1 MILDRSELKL
11 FHAAMALIEFEGNK
25 RLHIVPYSIKYEPPA
40 PDDEAE
46 LLDAIF
52 HSPEVL
58 KDIAE
63 HLPPQT
69 PRKVAD
75 LIQSW
80 QHPLTGKFT
89 VVQLGPEPLF
99 LGFDRA
105 FAVAGITHSIAS
117 VVGKFPAA
125 VDTVLLPF
133 GRFIVYDAYLQTYD
147 MGFSERM
154 KAMFADEAARCKKE
168 GLIVR
173 DGRELAKNAESWMED
188 AHRHL
193 EEHERRQKEL
203 EEKDEMPEGC
213 HRGALAGLAPDERER
228 AAKAASDAAFDRAD
242 ASSADELRMKLL
254 GKLSKKGQ
262 PVHALAEQLSC
273 LSKARLQELG
283 RALDL
288 TRLSKL
294 RKDELVQLVA
304 EALEQNPRFDEV
316 LSICFPEEFKAVR
329 DAVAAGGVKEF
340 DLEDPRELHAA
351 CRMPELVGLGML
363 FVSGTK
369 ASFALS
375 DLFMS
380 QAPSLDWDGIEARVQ
395 QGQRIFDH
403 IGAAVYLRGIML
415 ALDANDE
422 FGEGLSG
429 NEVIDII
436 ARYMQAGYAG
446 FAIMSFEGD
455 PDELYLVDGSLCDSC
470 YPPDGDSEWT
480 EGLLLDQ
487 EMDPLIEDILDGQQG
502 KEPRPLPEGVENDA
516 DVEEWMLR
524 IPEVQELRSYLDA
537 HVPDDADD
545 YFFADDVIEEFLYDM
560 RFGMSGTNSIQHY
573 LNILDEYGFVPTEAV
588 LTQLLNRI
596 MKMMNAVPIWP
607 NNGWSPIELFHRN
620 PEKDSDIQID
630 TTRIV

>member
-1 MILDRSELKL
+1 MMRQSSSMLSSIRLRCSRTSRS
-11 FHAAMALIEFEGNK
+11 
-25 RLHIVPYSIKYEPPA
+25 
-40 PDDEAE
+40 
-46 LLDAIF
+46 IF
-52 HSPEVL
+52 R
-58 KDIAE
+58 
-63 HLPPQT
+63 PQT

-80 QHPLTGKFT
+80 QHPPAGKFT

-133 GRFIVYDAYLQTYD
+133 GRFIVCDAYLQTYD

-193 EEHERRQKEL
+193 EEHERHQKEL

-213 HRGALAGLAPDERER
+213 HGGALAGLSP
-228 AAKAASDAAFDRAD
+228 
-242 ASSADELRMKLL
+242 DELRMKLL

-273 LSKARLQELG
+273 LSKVRLQELG

-329 DAVAAGGVKEF
+329 DAVTAGGVKEF

-369 ASFALS
+369 ASFAPS

-380 QAPSLDWDGIEARVQ
+380 QAPSLD
-395 QGQRIFDH
+395 
-403 IGAAVYLRGIML
+403 
-415 ALDANDE
+415 
-422 FGEGLSG
+422 
-429 NEVIDII
+429 
-436 ARYMQAGYAG
+436 
-446 FAIMSFEGD
+446 
-455 PDELYLVDGSLCDSC
+455 
-470 YPPDGDSEWT
+470 
-480 EGLLLDQ
+480 
-487 EMDPLIEDILDGQQG
+487 
-502 KEPRPLPEGVENDA
+502 
-516 DVEEWMLR
+516 
-524 IPEVQELRSYLDA
+524 
-537 HVPDDADD
+537 
-545 YFFADDVIEEFLYDM
+545 
-560 RFGMSGTNSIQHY
+560 
-573 LNILDEYGFVPTEAV
+573 
-588 LTQLLNRI
+588 
-596 MKMMNAVPIWP
+596 
-607 NNGWSPIELFHRN
+607 
-620 PEKDSDIQID
+620 
-630 TTRIV
+630 